1 MNEVSE
7 DRADQVTICRKV
19 TFSCAHRYH
28 RTELTEAQNREIY
41 GSSYTE
47 HGHGHN
53 YVLHAYVEGIID
65 PETGM
70 VINLRDLDSI
80 LKDVIEPLDHH
91 HLNLD
96 VPYFAKVV
104 PTTENIAAF
113 CFSEIAKRL
122 TLDHINLKKVRLV
135 EGPDLWV
142 DCEQES
148 DGT

>member
-1 MNEVSE
+1 MNE
-7 DRADQVTICRKV
+7 DRTGRVTICRKV

-28 RTELTEAQNREIY
+28 RPELTEVQNREVY
-41 GSSYTE
+41 GSNYTE

-53 YVLHAYVEGIID
+53 YVLHAYVEGRID

-70 VINLRDLDSI
+70 VINLRELDSI
-80 LKDVIEPLDHH
+80 LREVTEPLDHH
-91 HLNLD
+91 HLNHD

-113 CFSEIAKRL
+113 CYSEIAKRL
-122 TLDHINLKKVRLV
+122 TLNLINLRKVRLV

-142 DCEQES
+142 DCEQEV
-148 DGT
+148 DGS